1 MSSHGSSSD
10 TELTPGKRPAALS
23 SLFCVPSPPD
33 TGATPSGSNPDFAAS
48 TLSAGGGDAKDFMFP
63 QSSAP
68 SPDLCPRAS
77 AQASDNFFHASDTL
91 SSPSADA
98 FSPPQDTFR
107 TPLGAP
113 PHKRPNQGSGRQVRP
128 GLPEPGAGLT
138 STPTKAASSEGSK
151 KEELGEPAAPSPP
164 AGGAAALGELLA
176 TQQRRLAG
184 LVPELEE
191 GQRREEELVAK
202 LEAVLQDSQ
211 VRALQSSLHCLFAL
225 TTTRNTKK
233 IA

>member
-1 MSSHGSSSD
+1 MSSHGGSSD

-33 TGATPSGSNPDFAAS
+33 TGAAPSGSNLDFAAS

-68 SPDLCPRAS
+68 SPNLCPRAS
-77 AQASDNFFHASDTL
+77 AQALDNFYASDTL

-98 FSPPQDTFR
+98 FLPPQDTFR

-113 PHKRPNQGSGRQVRP
+113 PHKRPNLGSGRQVRP

-138 STPTKAASSEGSK
+138 SNPTKAASSEGFK

-191 GQRREEELVAK
+191 GQRMEEELVVE
-202 LEAVLQDSQ
+202 LQAVEQESQ
-211 VRALQSSLHCLFAL
+211 VGLYNFTSG
-225 TTTRNTKK
+225 
-233 IA
+233 

>member
-1 MSSHGSSSD
+1 MSSRGCSSD
-10 TELTPGKRPAALS
+10 MELTPGERPTATHS
-23 SLFCVPSPPD
+23 RLFGAPSPPD
-33 TGATPSGSNPDFAAS
+33 TGAAPSGSNPDFAAS
-48 TLSAGGGDAKDFMFP
+48 TLVVESAGDGDAKDFIFP

-77 AQASDNFFHASDTL
+77 AQASDNFFHAS
-91 SSPSADA
+91 SPSADA

-107 TPLGAP
+107 TP

-191 GQRREEELVAK
+191 GQRREEELVIK
-202 LEAVLQDSQ
+202 LQAVEQESQ
-211 VRALQSSLHCLFAL
+211 VGLYNFTSG
-225 TTTRNTKK
+225 
-233 IA
+233 

>member
-23 SLFCVPSPPD
+23 SLFGAPSPPD
-33 TGATPSGSNPDFAAS
+33 TGAAPSGSNLDFAAS

-77 AQASDNFFHASDTL
+77 AQALDNFYASDTL

-98 FSPPQDTFR
+98 FLPPQDTFR

-113 PHKRPNQGSGRQVRP
+113 PHKRPNQRSGRQVQP
-128 GLPEPGAGLT
+128 GLPELDASLT
-138 STPTKAASSEGSK
+138 ST
-151 KEELGEPAAPSPP
+151 
-164 AGGAAALGELLA
+164 
-176 TQQRRLAG
+176 
-184 LVPELEE
+184 LVY
-191 GQRREEELVAK
+191 
-202 LEAVLQDSQ
+202 
-211 VRALQSSLHCLFAL
+211 
-225 TTTRNTKK
+225 TTLRVKPCFSFFSC
-233 IA
+233 